1 MQTREI
7 TTGEL
12 KGGGY
17 LALPDTD
24 SPHPGVVVI
33 HEAFGLNDHIKD
45 VTRRFADAG
54 YAALAVDLFTDRV
67 RAICMARYMTGL
79 LTGSLNFY
87 GIDDLKSALTFLAKL
102 PDVDAQ
108 RMGAIGFCMGGGFA
122 IAWACTDSRLKAI
135 APFYSTNPRPLEAVG
150 RLCPVVGSYPEKDF
164 SANAGRK
171 LDEALDKS
179 DIAHDIKIYP
189 GAEHSFF
196 NDTGKAYNKAAAVDS
211 WARVI
216 KFFGEQIGA
225 TKSA

>member
-45 VTRRFADAG
+45 LTRRFADEG

-67 RAICMARYMTGL
+67 RAICMARYMAGL
-79 LTGSLNFY
+79 LLGSVNRY

-122 IAWACTDSRLKAI
+122 IAWACTDSRLKAV
-135 APFYSTNPRPLEAVG
+135 APFYATNPRPMEAVN
-150 RLCPVVGSYPEKDF
+150 RICPVVGSYPENDF
-164 SANAGRK
+164 TARAGRSLEK
-171 LDEALDKS
+171 ALTRQG
-179 DIAHDIKIYP
+179 IAHDIKIYP
-189 GAEHSFF
+189 DARHSFF
-196 NDTGKAYNKAAAVDS
+196 NDTGRTYDKTAADDS
-211 WARVI
+211 WRRVMN
-216 KFFGEQIGA
+216 FFGDKLD
-225 TKSA
+225 TKS

>member
-67 RAICMARYMTGL
+67 RDICMARYMAGL
-79 LTGSLNFY
+79 LLGSVNRY
-87 GIDDLKSALTFLAKL
+87 GIEDLKSALSFLAKL

-108 RMGAIGFCMGGGFA
+108 RLGAIGFCMGGGFA
-122 IAWACTDSRLKAI
+122 IAWACTDSRLKAV
-135 APFYSTNPRPLEAVG
+135 APFYATNPRPMEAVN
-150 RLCPVVGSYPEKDF
+150 RICPVVGSYPENDF
-164 SANAGRK
+164 TARAGRSLEK
-171 LDEALDKS
+171 ALTRQG
-179 DIAHDIKIYP
+179 IAHDIKISP
-189 GAEHSFF
+189 DARHSFF
-196 NDTGKAYNKAAAVDS
+196 NDTGRSYDKTAADDS
-211 WARVI
+211 WRRVMN
-216 KFFGEQIGA
+216 FFGDKLD
-225 TKSA
+225 TKS

>member
-45 VTRRFADAG
+45 LTRRFADEG

-67 RAICMARYMTGL
+67 RAICMARYMAGL
-79 LTGSLNFY
+79 LLGSVNRY

-122 IAWACTDSRLKAI
+122 IAWACTDSRLKAV
-135 APFYSTNPRPLEAVG
+135 APFYATNPRPMEAVN
-150 RLCPVVGSYPEKDF
+150 RICPVVGSYPENDF
-164 SANAGRK
+164 TARAGRSLEK
-171 LDEALDKS
+171 ALTRQG
-179 DIAHDIKIYP
+179 IAHDIKIYP
-189 GAEHSFF
+189 DARHSFF
-196 NDTGKAYNKAAAVDS
+196 NDTGRSYDKTAADDS
-211 WARVI
+211 WRRVMN
-216 KFFGEQIGA
+216 FFGDKLD
-225 TKSA
+225 TKS